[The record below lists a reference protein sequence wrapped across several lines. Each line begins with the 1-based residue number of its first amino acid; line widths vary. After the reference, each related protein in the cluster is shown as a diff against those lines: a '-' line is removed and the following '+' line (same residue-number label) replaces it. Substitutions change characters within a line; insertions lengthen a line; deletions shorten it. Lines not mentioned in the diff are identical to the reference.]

1 MNLLPG
7 AGAVMVFN
15 NSQKEITMNK
25 KHYIIVAVLF
35 LTLQITASPL
45 SELLKQMNATEELV
59 TTPISVRAIIYSY
72 DLFKTRIIDDLKNEL
87 NKKSSEEKL
96 EDINCYFK
104 IAKND
109 VYFIWALGNGVF
121 QELQKKY
128 NNDELVLVNVQSVL
142 DEDGLFVRYLEGFGI
157 HRDDKIEIISVIDGC
172 LRSPI
177 VTTSLEIDQT
187 IKNNELL
194 RKWNKLTSSESLYDN
209 NIVFN
214 KYSDCHVLDKTVY
227 QIHDTKFIGVVSLPF
242 IQYASSYFRDQ
253 LFACLYSLAD
263 EIRDRNSIN
272 SLEELEKK
280 MTLSDSNFPFGMS
293 KIEWGFITENPTK
306 LSYYERTIRTP
317 ERTLIK
323 ENGFMIKLSNGH
335 TRKIPSNI
343 EVFSYE
349 ED

>member
-1 MNLLPG
+1 
-7 AGAVMVFN
+7 MVFN

-45 SELLKQMNATEELV
+45 NELLKQMNVTEELL
-59 TTPISVRAIIYSY
+59 TAPTSVGAIVYSY
-72 DLFKTRIIDDLKNEL
+72 ALFKTRIIDDLKNEL

-104 IAKND
+104 IAKEN

-142 DEDGLFVRYLEGFGI
+142 DEDGLFVRYLEGFGV

-177 VTTSLEIDQT
+177 VTTSLEANQT

-194 RKWNKLTSSESLYDN
+194 RKWNKLTSSELLYDN
-209 NIVFN
+209 NIVIKKN
-214 KYSDCHVLDKTVY
+214 SDYHVLDKTVY
-227 QIHDTKFIGVVSLPF
+227 QIHDTKIIGSVSLPF
-242 IQYASSYFRDQ
+242 IQYESSYFKDQ
-253 LFACLYSLAD
+253 LFVCLYSLTN
-263 EIRDRNSIN
+263 EIQNKKSIN
-272 SLEELEKK
+272 ILERLEKK

-306 LSYYERTIRTP
+306 LSYYERTVRTP
-317 ERTLIK
+317 ELTLIK
-323 ENGFMIKLSNGH
+323 ENGFMIRLSNGN
-335 TRKIPSNI
+335 TRKIPLNV